1 MMMKKYLAAAVF
13 ASSLLAA
20 PAFAQTATSCDAMLK
35 DFDSHLTSNNI
46 QPTDARVTQARTQAE
61 QACMSGDMTTAES
74 TLDRAVAD
82 LGIPPRTGKASGNTG
97 ATESGGTT
105 SQGAGTTN
113 NNATSNTNGST
124 TGTGQS
130 GTQNSNNNS
139 NNSST
144 NSGTQGSNSGQSG
157 SSSSTQ

>member
-46 QPTDARVTQARTQAE
+46 QPTDTRVTQARTQAE

-82 LGIPPRTGKASGNTG
+82 LGIPPRAGKASGNTG
-97 ATESGGTT
+97 ATESNGTS
-105 SQGAGTTN
+105 SQGTGTN
-113 NNATSNTNGST
+113 NSATGNSNGST
-124 TGTGQS
+124 TGSGQS
-130 GTQNSNNNS
+130 GTQNSNNS
-139 NNSST
+139 GST
-144 NSGTQGSNSGQSG
+144 NSGSQGSNSGQSG

>member
-46 QPTDARVTQARTQAE
+46 QPTDTRVTQARTQAE

-97 ATESGGTT
+97 ATESNGTS
-105 SQGAGTTN
+105 SQGTGTN
-113 NNATSNTNGST
+113 NSATGNTNGST
-124 TGTGQS
+124 TGSGQS
-130 GTQNSNNNS
+130 GTQNSNNS
-139 NNSST
+139 GST

>member
-35 DFDSHLTSNNI
+35 DFDNHLTSNNI

-61 QACMSGDMTTAES
+61 QACMSGDTTTAES

-82 LGIPPRTGKASGNTG
+82 LGIPPRSGGNTG
-97 ATESGGTT
+97 ATESGGTS
-105 SQGAGTTN
+105 SQGTGTTN
-113 NNATSNTNGST
+113 NTASGNTTGNTS
-124 TGTGQS
+124 GTGQS
-130 GTQNSNNNS
+130 GTQNSNTS
-139 NNSST
+139 GST
-144 NSGTQGSNSGQSG
+144 NSGTQGSNSGQSN